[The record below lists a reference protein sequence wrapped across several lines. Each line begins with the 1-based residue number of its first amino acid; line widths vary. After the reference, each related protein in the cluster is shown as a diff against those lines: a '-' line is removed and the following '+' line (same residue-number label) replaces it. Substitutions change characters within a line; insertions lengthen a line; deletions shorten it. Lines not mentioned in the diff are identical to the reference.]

1 MMNDFTR
8 HINAFLG
15 RQRGQ
20 NMKLATEISEN
31 LSVES
36 QERLFRVFQDL
47 ESEVNS
53 ANRKSM
59 NFGIIR

>member
-1 MMNDFTR
+1 
-8 HINAFLG
+8 
-15 RQRGQ
+15 
-20 NMKLATEISEN
+20 MKLATEISEN

>member
-1 MMNDFTR
+1 MSAFTM

-20 NMKLATEISEN
+20 NMRLATEISEK
-31 LSVES
+31 LSIES
-36 QERLFRVFQDL
+36 QERLFRVFQEL
-47 ESEVNS
+47 ESEVNI
-53 ANRKSM
+53 ANRKSK